1 MSTILG
7 PRLIVAGTSS
17 GVGKTTVATGL
28 MAALKRQGLKVA
40 AAKVGPDFIDPGYHS
55 LATGLAGRNLDSWIC
70 GEEAIGPLAGRAAAG
85 SDILIIE
92 GVMGLFDGASLD
104 GPEASTASIA
114 RLLEA
119 PVLLVVDGQ
128 AIGSSVAALVHGF
141 LTFDPRIKIAGV
153 ILNRVGSTHH
163 ADILKDALGAVGIA
177 VLGVLHRDDAMTWRD
192 RHLGLVPVVEAPHE
206 IQRSLR
212 RLSNVITESVDL
224 DAVVRIANLASRI
237 VVDEPPE
244 ASRAGVGGADRADET
259 VRVALAA
266 GAAFSFVYQDNL
278 EALTQAGAE
287 LVPFDPLEDP
297 CLPIGADA
305 LYIGGGFPEVFASG
319 LSANKPLLADVRS
332 KVKLG
337 MVTWAECGGLLWLL
351 DSLDG
356 HSLAG
361 VIPSKAEMESRVTLG
376 YRAATLCLDTPLGPA
391 GAQLRGHEF
400 HYSTVEPEGSALEL
414 HGGFGTRMG
423 GFGSNSMLASYLHLH
438 LGGDPS
444 PATRFV
450 TAARKDG

>member
-70 GEEAIGPLAGRAAAG
+70 GEKAIGPLAGRAGAG

-92 GVMGLFDGASLD
+92 GVMGLFDGASID

-119 PVLLVVDGQ
+119 PVLLVVDGH
-128 AIGSSVAALVHGF
+128 AIGNSVAALVHGF
-141 LTFDPRIKIAGV
+141 LTFDPRINIAGV

-163 ADILKDALGAVGIA
+163 AEILRDALGGVGIE

-212 RLSNVITESVDL
+212 RLSSIITESVDL
-224 DAVVRIANLASRI
+224 DAIVRIGQLASKK
-237 VVDEPPE
+237 VVDDPPQ
-244 ASRAGVGGADRADET
+244 ASAAMLGGVERG
-259 VRVALAA
+259 VRVAIAS
-266 GAAFSFVYQDNL
+266 GSAFSFIYQDNL

-287 LVPFDPLEDP
+287 LVHFDPLEDL
-297 CLPIGADA
+297 CLPKGVDA
-305 LYIGGGFPEVFASG
+305 LYIGGGFPEIFAAG
-319 LSANKPLLADVRS
+319 LSANQPLLEDVRS
-332 KVKLG
+332 KVELG
-337 MVTWAECGGLLWLL
+337 LVTWAECGGLLWLL

-356 HSLAG
+356 HPLART
-361 VIPSKAEMESRVTLG
+361 IPSTAKMTNRVTLG
-376 YRAATLCLDTPLGPA
+376 YRTATLSLDTPLGPA
-391 GAQLRGHEF
+391 GTELRGHEF
-400 HYSTVEPEGSALEL
+400 HYSTVEPEGNALEL
-414 HGGFGTRMG
+414 HGRFGTALG
-423 GFGSNSMLASYLHLH
+423 GFGSKSMLASYLHLH

-450 TAARKDG
+450 MAACQER